1 MKPAILATAAVAFAL
16 LAGQSLLTS
25 QAAMAQSADDA
36 KWVGQCLI
44 DNAGGAAEPIVRK
57 YCVCMNNKM
66 SDNETRSITQWEKSN
81 PAARAACDK
90 EAGWR

>member
-1 MKPAILATAAVAFAL
+1 MKTLLFATACTLSV
-16 LAGQSLLTS
+16 LASP
-25 QAAMAQSADDA
+25 AAWAQSADDA

-44 DNAGGAAEPIVRK
+44 DNAGGAAEPVVRK

-66 SDNETRSITQWEKSN
+66 SDNETRSITQWEKAN
-81 PAARAACDK
+81 PRAREACDK

>member
-1 MKPAILATAAVAFAL
+1 MKTAILATAAIAFT
-16 LAGQSLLTS
+16 LLTGQTLFTG

-66 SDNETRSITQWEKSN
+66 SDNETRSISQWEKSN

>member
-1 MKPAILATAAVAFAL
+1 MKTAILATAAAFAL
-16 LAGQSLLTS
+16 LTGQTLLTG

>member
-1 MKPAILATAAVAFAL
+1 MKPATLATAAVAFAL
-16 LAGQSLLTS
+16 LAGQTLFMGR
-25 QAAMAQSADDA
+25 AAMAQSADDA